1 MSAEA
6 IPEAPRPPRLIVV
19 ALLHHGERDGAP
31 TYVVTRRLAG
41 AHLGGQW
48 ELPGGKV
55 EPGESPE
62 QALRREV
69 LEELGVAAEVVRP
82 LTFSHHIY
90 PDRTVLIL
98 FYLARVLAGAAP
110 RPLAASDLRLVTR
123 AELAALEM
131 PPANRPLHDILL
143 DAQRD
148 LLQTTGPSR

>member
-1 MSAEA
+1 MSVAA
-6 IPEAPRPPRLIVV
+6 IPRIPIAPRLIVV
-19 ALLHHGERDGAP
+19 ALLQHGERDGAP

-41 AHLGGQW
+41 AHLGGLW

-62 QALRREV
+62 QALLREL

-98 FYLARVLAGAAP
+98 FYLAHTLVGAAP
-110 RPLAASDLRLVTR
+110 RPLGASDLRLVTR

-131 PPANRPLHDILL
+131 PPANRPLRDILL
-143 DAQRD
+143 DPQRD
-148 LLQTTGPSR
+148 LLHTTGPSR